1 MLFSKRMT
9 PRLNVSKFL
18 TSIVRSWISPL
29 DAPLTMALLAIGVL
43 SIVSMAGIVGTESAF
58 FTRHVLFWGLGMSV
72 MVLLSWIN
80 WRYLKNHS
88 APVLMVYGA
97 CVVLLLLA
105 LLFPAVRGS
114 SAWIALGPLTFE
126 PSELMK
132 VALVVLMAKYLSQR
146 HIYLHD
152 VRYIIGAGVYIAIPL
167 GLILLQPDLGSGVIL
182 ASAWFIMLLAAGIRK
197 DHLFLFSALMAI
209 GAYAAWLFV
218 LAPYQ
223 KERILAFVNP
233 YADPQGYGYNIIQ
246 SKIALGSGGLLGK
259 GWGEG
264 TQATLGF
271 LPEAHNDFV
280 FSAIGEQFGLIG
292 LLILLTLISIVLLRI
307 LNIGERAQ
315 HNFVRLFT
323 VGFVAVIGMHVF
335 IGAGVNVGLLP
346 VTGIPLTFLSYG
358 GSHMLSMMIGL
369 GLVQSMKRYS

>member
-1 MLFSKRMT
+1 MT

-18 TSIVRSWISPL
+18 TSAFHAWFGPL
-29 DAPLTMALLAIGVL
+29 DAPLTAALCAVGLI
-43 SIVSMAGIVGTESAF
+43 SIVSMAGIVGVESTF
-58 FTRHVLFWGLGMSV
+58 FTRHVLFWALGLGIMAI
-72 MVLLSWIN
+72 LSWVN

-88 APVLMVYGA
+88 APVLLVYGVS
-97 CVVLLLLA
+97 VVLLLIA
-105 LLFPAVRGS
+105 LVFPAVRGS
-114 SAWIALGPLTFE
+114 SAWIAIGPLTFE

-132 VALVVLMAKYLSQR
+132 IALVVLMAKYLSQR

-152 VRYIIGAGVYIAIPL
+152 IRQIFGAGIYAAIPL
-167 GLILLQPDLGSGVIL
+167 GLILLQPDLGSAVIV
-182 ASAWFIMLLAAGIRK
+182 AAAWFAMLLAAGIRR
-197 DHLFLFSALMAI
+197 DHLFLFGALMAI
-209 GAYAAWLFV
+209 GAYAAWLFA

-223 KERILAFVNP
+223 KDRILAFINP

-246 SKIALGSGGLLGK
+246 SKIALGSGGLFGK

-280 FSAIGEQFGLIG
+280 FSAIGEQFGLVG
-292 LLILLTLISIVLLRI
+292 LIVILILISIILLRI
-307 LNIGERAQ
+307 LSIGERAQ

-323 VGFVAVIGMHVF
+323 VGFAAVIGMHVF
-335 IGAGVNVGLLP
+335 IGAGVNVGILP
-346 VTGIPLTFLSYG
+346 VTGIPLTFLSSG
-358 GSHMLSMMIGL
+358 GSHMISIMIGL